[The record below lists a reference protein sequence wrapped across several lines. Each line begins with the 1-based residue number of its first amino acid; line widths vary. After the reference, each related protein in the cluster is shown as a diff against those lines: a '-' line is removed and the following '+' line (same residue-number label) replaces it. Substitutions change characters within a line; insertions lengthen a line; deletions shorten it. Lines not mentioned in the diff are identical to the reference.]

1 MAIPII
7 MIAHRGIN
15 IHTNNADDD
24 NEKLRKSSML
34 IYYLYINKLSLLYNL
49 FDIIERNQGSR
60 EENFSK

>member
-1 MAIPII
+1 

-34 IYYLYINKLSLLYNL
+34 IYYLYINKSYELSLLYNL
-49 FDIIERNQGSR
+49 FDLTISILHETRHISIDD
-60 EENFSK
+60 